1 MVLMKRTCQTS
12 NDVLQRVGLEIIN
25 IMNNDASLNASAGAY
40 QGLDRF
46 EARKRLWADMEV
58 SPKHLLAPAS
68 SQVVRINASAK
79 SDM

>member
-1 MVLMKRTCQTS
+1 M
-12 NDVLQRVGLEIIN
+12 LQRVGLEIIN

-58 SPKHLLAPAS
+58 NSKRLLAPAPS
-68 SQVVRINASAK
+68 EGVFTNILTFISGSGLH
-79 SDM
+79 